1 MPRCF
6 FDHRIVGFIAAGM
19 AGVTSNAIGQAIPDT
34 QPTNNTALQSSAA
47 WMERNLAEAAV
58 IRDQCLLWDHMQGTT
73 SIGGYGLTR
82 AFQPPRHT
90 PPHAGTGSG
99 DKSPIDWTLSPDPLE
114 TLTMRV
120 QAYILADDDGGRQT
134 PITPAQIRIWVD
146 QANLIFASSSIYF
159 EFDPAEGS
167 KDWIEL
173 NSTLLNSFSGDSNP
187 QWVQQRDTANAL
199 AALNADKMCVFF
211 RWGNG
216 SNPTGG
222 GFSWTDND
230 FIVMPGFGPT
240 QVCDEQ
246 NIGLLAHEAGHY
258 LGLPHTFRYIAE
270 SIERAESLYVS
281 NRHNPLIFEGDG
293 RDETHADPFIQTFAT
308 QCILDTLN
316 FDGQNFPLPRDNAMS
331 YYHPVS
337 TFVPSQ
343 SSTMRQTLMLR
354 TGQSIAGNNN
364 PINPVEGEDLI
375 SSTTGGQ
382 VSTQDMRGFLGRWS
396 GDTQLLWI
404 DGQIGDTL
412 STTIIAPS
420 NGRYRLYGSFTA
432 APDFGIF
439 EHRLN
444 GQTSNQIDLLASN
457 IVLNTGQVYIGDFG
471 LEKGENDL
479 QIIIAGSN
487 PLITFPRFGYGL
499 DYFFLEALCPA
510 DLTDDGQLDF
520 FDVSAFLDAFAKQDR
535 LVDFTSDGLF
545 DFFDVSAFLDAF
557 AQGCP

>member
-1 MPRCF
+1 
-6 FDHRIVGFIAAGM
+6 M
-19 AGVTSNAIGQAIPDT
+19 AGVSSSAIGQAIPDT
-34 QPTNNTALQSSAA
+34 QSTSNTAFQSSAA
-47 WMERNLAEAAV
+47 WMERNLADAAD
-58 IRDQCLLWDHMQGTT
+58 IRDQCLLWDHMQGTS
-73 SIGGYGLTR
+73 SISGYGLTR
-82 AFQPPRHT
+82 ASEPSRHT
-90 PPHAGTGSG
+90 PPNSESG
-99 DKSPIDWTLSPDPLE
+99 NRDESPIDWPLSPDPFE

-134 PITPAQIRIWVD
+134 PINPAQIRLWVD
-146 QANLIFASSSIYF
+146 QANLIFATSSIHF
-159 EFDPAEGS
+159 EFDPSDGS
-167 KDWIEL
+167 KDWVEL
-173 NSTLLNSFSGDSNP
+173 NNTLLNSFSGDSNP

-199 AALNADKMCVFF
+199 AALNPDKMCVFF

-216 SNPTGG
+216 PNPTGG

-230 FIVMPGFGPT
+230 FIVMPGFNPT
-240 QVCDEQ
+240 QVCGEQ

-258 LGLPHTFRYIAE
+258 LGLPHTFRYIAV
-270 SIERAESLYVS
+270 SIERAESLFVN

-316 FDGQNFPLPRDNAMS
+316 FDGQPFPLPRDNAMS

-364 PINPVEGEDLI
+364 PINPVEGEDLM
-375 SSTTGGQ
+375 SSITGGQ

-396 GDTQLLWI
+396 GDTQLFWI

-420 NGRYRLYGSFTA
+420 NGRYQLYGSFTA

-444 GQTSNQIDLLASN
+444 GQTGNQIDLLASN
-457 IVLNTGQVYIGDFG
+457 IVLNTGQVYIGDFD
-471 LEKGENDL
+471 LQKGENDL
-479 QIIIAGSN
+479 QVEIAGSN
-487 PLITFPRFGYGL
+487 SLITFPRFGYGL
-499 DYFFLEALCPA
+499 DYFSLEALCPA
-510 DLTDDGQLDF
+510 DLTDDGQIDF
-520 FDVSAFLDAFAKQDR
+520 FDVSAFLDAFAKQDP
-535 LVDFTSDGLF
+535 LVDYTNDGLF